1 MHTIFLDYLCDPS
14 APPVVSN
21 AAFEFLN
28 RVLCLHLTQTVR
40 GRHYQLAFL
49 RRKQDFKKPAELPDG
64 FPGSDDFWNLF
75 KHVVEGRRLLALEY
89 VVLVIQRDLEYF
101 LKHTGCRE
109 IQK

>member
-1 MHTIFLDYLCDPS
+1 MISVITITSLDLSSFLNIVSQIEVMHAIFLDYLCDPS

-49 RRKQDFKKPAELPDG
+49 RRKQDFKKPGELPDG
-64 FPGSDDFWNLF
+64 FPGS
-75 KHVVEGRRLLALEY
+75 GR
-89 VVLVIQRDLEYF
+89 QF
-101 LKHTGCRE
+101 N
-109 IQK
+109 